1 MVGAPIAPHLLAP
14 LKPVAPPRRLGVEIL
29 ITLAAFLFV
38 AVPALYYLYVS
49 FSAP

>member
-1 MVGAPIAPHLLAP
+1 MPNAPAHPAPIAPP
-14 LKPVAPPRRLGVEIL
+14 TPRRIGLEIL

-49 FSAP
+49 FN